1 MCRPRPSAILESASP
16 ASPVWLESF
25 PPLLP
30 TLSPLLLCVL
40 CVLRGQNIFL
50 NQFQRPQIVQM
61 DDPQD
66 ALRSI
71 YNDHGGNLALFH
83 AVERLAGQF
92 ARADRLRTGGHA
104 LPGGHFECRA
114 LVLLDQPPQVAIG
127 ERSEERRVGKECRSR
142 WSPYH

>member
-1 MCRPRPSAILESASP
+1 MCRPRPSAILESALP

-40 CVLRGQNIFL
+40 CVLPGQNTSL

-61 DDPQD
+61 VDPQD

-71 YNDHGGNLALFH
+71 YNNHRGDLALLH
-83 AVERLAGQF
+83 AVERTAAQF
-92 ARADRLRTGGHA
+92 ART
-104 LPGGHFECRA
+104 E
-114 LVLLDQPPQVAIG
+114 PPLTVVQ
-127 ERSEERRVGKECRSR
+127 S
-142 WSPYH
+142 

>member
-40 CVLRGQNIFL
+40 CVLRGQNTFL
-50 NQFQRPQIVQM
+50 DQFQRPQIVQM

-71 YNDHGGNLALFH
+71 YNDHGRDLALLH

-104 LPGGHFECRA
+104 LPRSHFEGRPP
-114 LVLLDQPPQVAIG
+114 VLPGQPPPVALG
-127 ERSEERRVGKECRSR
+127 EDAPKF
-142 WSPYH
+142 

>member
-1 MCRPRPSAILESASP
+1 MCRPRPSAILESALP

-40 CVLRGQNIFL
+40 CVLRGQNTSL

-66 ALRSI
+66 ALRTI
-71 YNDHGGNLALFH
+71 YNDHRGDLALLH

-92 ARADRLRTGGHA
+92 ARTDRLRTGGHA
-104 LPGGHFECRA
+104 LPRGHFECRA
-114 LVLLDQPPQVAIG
+114 FLLLDQPPQIAIG
-127 ERSEERRVGKECRSR
+127 QHAHNPSLS
-142 WSPYH
+142 S

>member
-40 CVLRGQNIFL
+40 CVLRGQNTFL
-50 NQFQRPQIVQM
+50 DQYQRPQIVQM

-71 YNDHGGNLALFH
+71 NNDHGPDRQLLH
-83 AVERLAGQF
+83 AVECLAGQF
-92 ARADRLRTGGHA
+92 ARAARLRTGAHA

-114 LVLLDQPPQVAIG
+114 FVLLAQPPHIA
-127 ERSEERRVGKECRSR
+127 
-142 WSPYH
+142 